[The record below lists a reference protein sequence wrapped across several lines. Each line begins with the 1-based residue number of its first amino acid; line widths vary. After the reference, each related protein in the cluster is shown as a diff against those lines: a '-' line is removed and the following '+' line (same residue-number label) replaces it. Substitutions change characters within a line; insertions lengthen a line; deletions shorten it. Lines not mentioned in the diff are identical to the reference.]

1 MSLKKQYLKSK
12 PVCKVTF
19 SMGKEAAASSTK
31 VDLLGEF
38 NNWNTA
44 EPVKLKKLKD
54 GSFKVT
60 IDLPIDNEF
69 QFKYLLDGER
79 WVNDECADK
88 YVNNGIDAEENSVL
102 VL

>member
-19 SMGKEAAASSTK
+19 SMKKEAVSGAGK

-44 EPVKLKKLKD
+44 EPVKMKMLKN
-54 GSFKVT
+54 GSFQVT
-60 IDLPIDNEF
+60 IDLPSETEF
-69 QFKYLLDGER
+69 QYKYLLDGEK
-79 WVNDECADK
+79 WINDDSADK
-88 YVNNGIDAEENSVL
+88 YVNSGLGTEENSVV

>member
-19 SMGKEAAASSTK
+19 SMDKDAVLGAQK

-44 EPVKLKKLKD
+44 EPIAMKKLKN

-60 IDLPIDNEF
+60 IDLPAGNEF
-69 QFKYLLDGER
+69 QFKYLLDGEN
-79 WVNDECADK
+79 WVNDDSADK
-88 YVNNGIDAEENSVL
+88 YVNSGLGAEENSV
-102 VL
+102 VLL